1 MDIPIHQGSTR
12 DSFGD
17 RGPSVQVGTMSWTVN
32 QLIAYNLR
40 RIRVE
45 RNMTQTQAREA
56 TAPFLPGGEWSR
68 VKWSAAERS
77 VAGKRI
83 KHFDADEIFGLA
95 RGLGR
100 PVGEFF
106 RDAPKDVKQ

>member
-1 MDIPIHQGSTR
+1 
-12 DSFGD
+12 
-17 RGPSVQVGTMSWTVN
+17 MSWSTN
-32 QLIAYNLR
+32 QLISYNLR

-45 RNMTQTQAREA
+45 RNMTQTEAREA
-56 TAPFLPGGEWSR
+56 TAPFLPGGKWSQ
-68 VKWSAAERS
+68 VKWSAAERG

-106 RDAPKDVKQ
+106 QTAPKDVME